1 MSFVELRADDYAA
14 LSARALGRMV
24 AERLASPVQLAEL
37 ALALARAAEPKI
49 NAYVSFLEP
58 WALDAARERECEAR
72 AGRLRGTLHGVPI
85 AVKDNFYL
93 KGFPLARGSRTS
105 PDYVPDENAPMVQR
119 MLDAGAVII
128 GKTTTP
134 EFGWKG
140 TGISPLTG
148 VTRNPWNP
156 ARNSG
161 GSSAGSAATVAA
173 GAVPIALGTDAG
185 GSIRIPAAFCG
196 IAGFKPTLGRIP
208 VWPGTVTETLSHAG
222 PLTRFV
228 DDIAV
233 TLDLTGH
240 PDARD
245 PLSFAAGG
253 PGDEER
259 WDRLGAGTLRVAII
273 PAPFGIRPD
282 RAVEEVVA
290 AALAKITAE
299 IHAQFSDAAI
309 EAPLPREV
317 FEAFWVTGRG
327 IGYGKLFAEHAAVMD
342 PGLVRLGPLAEAYS
356 LPRFFD
362 AIGNR
367 RSFVSAA
374 FKLFDAFDLALMPTM
389 PLVAFDAASEVP
401 PGGEAEAPLPWITWT
416 PYTYPFN
423 LSGQPAISLP
433 CGLARDPKKWE
444 PVFGKDHAQN
454 KNFSPDGMPVALQIV
469 GPFGSDALVL
479 ALARRIET
487 VLAFRDRH
495 PLPRVAS

>member
-1 MSFVELRADDYAA
+1 MSFVELRAHDYAS

-24 AERLASPVQLAEL
+24 AERRVSPVQLAEL
-37 ALALARAAEPKI
+37 ALALAKAAEPRI
-49 NAYVSFLEP
+49 NAYVSFLKP
-58 WALDAARERECEAR
+58 SALDAAGEREREAR
-72 AGRLRGTLHGVPI
+72 EGRLRSALHGVPI

-93 KGFPLARGSRTS
+93 KGFPLARGSRTN
-105 PDYVPDENAPMVQR
+105 PDYVPDDNAPMVQR
-119 MLDAGAVII
+119 LLDAGAVII

-156 ARNSG
+156 TRNSG
-161 GSSAGSAATVAA
+161 GSSAGSAGTVAV

-222 PLTRFV
+222 PLTRCV

-233 TLDLTGH
+233 TFDLTGH

-245 PLSFAAGG
+245 PLSFAATG
-253 PGDEER
+253 PGDSDR
-259 WDRLGAGTLRVAII
+259 WDRLRGGTLRVAIM

-282 RAVEEVVA
+282 RAVETVVA
-290 AALAKITAE
+290 AALANITAE
-299 IHAQFSDAAI
+299 LQAQYSDAAL

-327 IGYGKLFAEHAAVMD
+327 IGYGKLFAEHASIMD

-356 LPRFFD
+356 LSRFFE
-362 AIGNR
+362 AIVNR

-374 FKLFDAFDLALMPTM
+374 FKLFEGVDLALMPTM
-389 PLVAFDAASEVP
+389 PLVAFDAAAEVP
-401 PGGEAEAPLPWITWT
+401 PGGEADAPLPWITWT

-423 LSGQPAISLP
+423 LSGQPAISVP
-433 CGLARDPKKWE
+433 CGLA
-444 PVFGKDHAQN
+444 
-454 KNFSPDGMPVALQIV
+454 PDGLPVGLQIV

-479 ALARRIET
+479 AFARQVES
-487 VLAFRDRH
+487 VLAFRERH